1 MKIEPKFRLTLSPQ
15 EELQL
20 RTTIVAGL
28 LASGQF
34 TFPPEQCEPSDS
46 ALEVLRPYELVTP
59 GPDGTQ
65 KVVGAMLVSAV
76 AYEILCQLRTDV
88 EQDAEQSPERYT
100 GLAFDQMPT
109 S

>member
-1 MKIEPKFRLTLSPQ
+1 MNAESKFRLRLSP
-15 EELQL
+15 EAELEL

-34 TFPPEQCEPSDS
+34 TYPPEQCEPSDS

-65 KVVGAMLVSAV
+65 KVTGAMLVTAV
-76 AYEILCQLRTDV
+76 AYEIVCQLREDV
-88 EQDAEQSPERYT
+88 ESELSDPERYT
-100 GLAFDQMPT
+100 SLSAQMPT

>member
-1 MKIEPKFRLTLSPQ
+1 MKTEPRLQLSP
-15 EELQL
+15 EKELEL

-34 TFPPEQCEPSDS
+34 TYPPEQTEPADS
-46 ALEVLRPYELVTP
+46 ALSVLRAYELITP

-65 KVVGAMLVSAV
+65 KVTGAMLVSAV
-76 AYEILCQLRTDV
+76 AYEILSQLRDDLESELTNPD
-88 EQDAEQSPERYT
+88 RYT
-100 GLAFDQMPT
+100 SQADQMPT